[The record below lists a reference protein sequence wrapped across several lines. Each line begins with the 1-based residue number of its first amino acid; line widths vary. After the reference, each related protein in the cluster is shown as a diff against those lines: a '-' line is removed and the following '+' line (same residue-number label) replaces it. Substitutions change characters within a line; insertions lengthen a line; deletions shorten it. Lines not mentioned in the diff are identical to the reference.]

1 MYYHVQHVLVQVVA
15 SVLGENAIGK
25 MHADV
30 VVKWMTDDGKNQA
43 TRADGCT
50 CTGPKSN
57 FLSDQQ
63 NNRTSLRAPRRRA
76 ANAHRTGH
84 RHTKRYGTKS
94 LLASTSRKT
103 GSHVL

>member
-1 MYYHVQHVLVQVVA
+1 MYYHVQHVLVVA

-50 CTGPKSN
+50 STGPKSN

-76 ANAHRTGH
+76 ARQRARIVQAIAT
-84 RHTKRYGTKS
+84 
-94 LLASTSRKT
+94 RKDT
-103 GSHVL
+103 ALNHY